1 MCWIKIACALLF
13 SSMCS
18 MEKLLCRHT
27 DSKLLISNLCASTSD
42 WSHCS
47 YLGLIHAASL
57 RGFGRTDGRCGRE
70 RKESCGWRRI
80 CPPLPLA
87 ANTWNTAYITIT
99 SAHLLYGF
107 VPLLPLSAH
116 KRIKELRFYVHSQ
129 DSWKWWLNLWWPWCV
144 ENASLLILY
153 AVVIYMALASCLIG
167 TETFK
172 SLSVWHTACILLSV
186 DNTLFIKHL

>member
-1 MCWIKIACALLF
+1 MKHILHVGSQKKKEKKTLQHVCWIKIACALLF
-13 SSMCS
+13 SSICS

-80 CPPLPLA
+80 CPPLSLSLPTPSVMKQPTLQ
-87 ANTWNTAYITIT
+87 TLQREWQQYVFRTGLSLYSHWVHTKGLRSCIFMFVLKTKMEIELVVT
-99 SAHLLYGF
+99 LMCGKHLIVYVLCSCELYGLGVF
-107 VPLLPLSAH
+107 S
-116 KRIKELRFYVHSQ
+116 
-129 DSWKWWLNLWWPWCV
+129 
-144 ENASLLILY
+144 
-153 AVVIYMALASCLIG
+153 
-167 TETFK
+167 
-172 SLSVWHTACILLSV
+172 
-186 DNTLFIKHL
+186 